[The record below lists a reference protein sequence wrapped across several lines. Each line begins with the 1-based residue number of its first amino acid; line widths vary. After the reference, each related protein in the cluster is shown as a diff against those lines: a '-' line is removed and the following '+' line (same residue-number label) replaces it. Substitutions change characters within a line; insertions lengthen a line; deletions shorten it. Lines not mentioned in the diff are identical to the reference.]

1 MRRVQIVHLVRRRY
15 VFLAMLLTVAAGASL
30 NGHAAEPTA
39 GGNLVVG
46 RTGDIDA
53 LDPHRATAFQTVRT
67 LELVYDSLLGLDPE
81 LNVIPSLAE
90 SWSFTDDGL
99 TLELKLRPAVSFHD
113 GSVFDSADVVASLER
128 ILDENTA
135 AVVRSNLLG
144 IENIKAIDEQ
154 TVVISLSSTD
164 ASILASLADPN
175 VSMLSAA
182 AIVAGTVDKKPN
194 GTGAFVWGEWKQG
207 TSVTLNANSD
217 YWGDGPFVDS
227 VELRV
232 IPDESSVLAGVKA
245 GEIDIAVLTDP
256 VVVLQATSPL
266 VVHRTPALAY
276 HALML
281 NGSREPLT
289 NVLVRQAISC
299 AIDRQEVIDTAALGE
314 GSITGPITIPAYRSD
329 TDGLPCG
336 GQSDVAEAKRLLV
349 EAGVA
354 DGITLNTIVISGESS
369 TGTAEGQSVQ
379 AQLAEVGI
387 TLELEVLE
395 TGIYVDRWLAADFD
409 IAVAQNSGKP
419 DPHQLYARYWPSDG
433 NLNKIAGYHSEKLD
447 ELMAA
452 GNAETDPVKR
462 VAVYDQL
469 SEELSMQS
477 PWVWMYTGFEYRV
490 TSGAVSGFVPM
501 PNGSLQ
507 FVRQTSLAQ

>member
-1 MRRVQIVHLVRRRY
+1 
-15 VFLAMLLTVAAGASL
+15 
-30 NGHAAEPTA
+30 
-39 GGNLVVG
+39 
-46 RTGDIDA
+46 
-53 LDPHRATAFQTVRT
+53 
-67 LELVYDSLLGLDPE
+67 
-81 LNVIPSLAE
+81 
-90 SWSFTDDGL
+90 
-99 TLELKLRPAVSFHD
+99 
-113 GSVFDSADVVASLER
+113 
-128 ILDENTA
+128 
-135 AVVRSNLLG
+135 
-144 IENIKAIDEQ
+144 
-154 TVVISLSSTD
+154 
-164 ASILASLADPN
+164 
-175 VSMLSAA
+175 MLSAD

-281 NGSREPLT
+281 NGSRESLS

-314 GSITGPITIPAYRSD
+314 GSVTGPITIPAYRSD

-336 GQSDVAEAKRLLV
+336 GQRNVVEAKRLLA
-349 EAGVA
+349 EAGVGG
-354 DGITLNTIVISGESS
+354 GITLNTIVISGESS

-433 NLNKIAGYHSEKLD
+433 NLNKIAGYHSDKLD

-462 VAVYDQL
+462 VAIYDQL

-477 PWVWMYTGFEYRV
+477 PWVWMYTGYEYRV
-490 TSGAVSGFVPM
+490 TSEAVGGFVPM